1 MASRGILPEPN
12 TTRATSLLMMV
23 AVGVGIWLLTT
34 VTGSRQSLLVA
45 AVAGGVVGLTMLVS
59 DTETPV
65 GGLVASLFAP
75 AVSLLVLVAVL
86 APIRVLVQLVLVQ
99 SDVVGIESIL
109 RLAIGQVGVALAAGV
124 ATFGVVGTL
133 DGKFGEGGATRLLR
147 NTDTAVLGPMIVLA
161 GVAVVRLDALASMPV
176 LGIERA
182 LPTLSALD
190 SPVPAAVLLSFWG
203 VATVF
208 VGVLKLTLG
217 VAPIVELSPQPREAA
232 VAATLTRLNRG
243 LNIGWGVMTLLTL
256 SPVGLAM
263 ADLIEIR
270 RFEPVVGVLETDG
283 LRRGLLQ
290 VSGLLALMGVIL
302 WGLQAATGRV
312 TNAVSRL
319 MPIPV
324 AAASAVAIA
333 VAGGS
338 FVGQAVARVPAVYRP
353 QIEQVVSALTPTGV
367 VLAVIVAAMSLL
379 SVALVVVALGGAIR
393 YVPRRTAGSALAS
406 AGLAVGAIAAGVYG
420 AGILV
425 VAGVVAISVFVWS
438 VGEQSVTMRTELDA
452 AASIQL
458 EAVHT
463 ISAFGLAGGGI
474 ALAWG
479 LSTTALDR
487 LTVADGT
494 LLGVLAAAVGILIL
508 VVGIRG

>member
-1 MASRGILPEPN
+1 MAARGILPEPN
-12 TTRATSLLMMV
+12 TTRATSLLLMI

-34 VTGSRQSLLVA
+34 VTGSRQPPLVA
-45 AVAGGVVGLTMLVS
+45 ALAGVVVGLTMLVS

-75 AVSLLVLVAVL
+75 VVSLLVLVAVL
-86 APIRVLVQLVLVQ
+86 APIRLLIPP
-99 SDVVGIESIL
+99 DVVGIEAIL
-109 RLAIGQVGVALAAGV
+109 RVAVGQVGVALAAGV

-133 DGKFGEGGATRLLR
+133 DGEFGEGGATRLLR

-182 LPTLSALD
+182 LPALSILD
-190 SPVPAAVLLSFWG
+190 SPVPAAVLFSFWG

-208 VGVLKLTLG
+208 VGVLKLTIE
-217 VAPIVELSPQPREAA
+217 VAPIMELSPQPREAA
-232 VAATLTRLNRG
+232 VAATLARLNRG
-243 LNIGWGVMTLLTL
+243 ITIGWGVMTLLTL
-256 SPVGLAM
+256 VPVGLAM
-263 ADLIEIR
+263 ADFVEIR

-290 VSGLLALMGVIL
+290 ASGVLALIGVIL

-319 MPIPV
+319 LPIPV

-338 FVGQAVARVPAVYRP
+338 FVGQAVPRVPAVYRP
-353 QIEQVVSALTPTGV
+353 QVEQVVNALTPSGV

-420 AGILV
+420 AGVLV
-425 VAGVVAISVFVWS
+425 VASVVAISIFVWS
-438 VGEQSVTMRTELDA
+438 VGDQSVTTRAELDA
-452 AASIQL
+452 ASSVQL

-463 ISAFGLAGGGI
+463 ISTFGLAGGGI

-479 LSTTALDR
+479 LSTAALDR

-494 LLGVLAAAVGILIL
+494 LLGVLASAVGILIL